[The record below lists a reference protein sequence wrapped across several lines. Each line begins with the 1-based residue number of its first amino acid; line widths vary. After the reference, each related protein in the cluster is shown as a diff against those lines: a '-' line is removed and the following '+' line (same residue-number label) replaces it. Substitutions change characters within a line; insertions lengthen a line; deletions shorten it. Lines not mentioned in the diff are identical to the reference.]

1 MKRLVAFRVGDRRFA
16 RAVER
21 TRSRWSSH
29 EETRWV
35 VIPQT
40 ETGIEEFARRGG
52 YALEWDS
59 PPGRGDGT
67 S

>member
-1 MKRLVAFRVGDRRFA
+1 MKRLIAFRVGDRRFA

-21 TRSRWSSH
+21 TRSRSGSH
-29 EETRWV
+29 RETRRV
-35 VIPQT
+35 AIPQS
-40 ETGIEEFARRGG
+40 ETGIEEFVRRGG
-52 YALEWDS
+52 YALERDS